1 MTNGTITLAFQIPN
15 GMKSRRGR
23 FSIIDEVA
31 TRILILV
38 LLSTS
43 LTYGQSFIDTSIAGG
58 ISSEREPYGAM
69 EMRYNQQLIRRV
81 YASASMNFSL
91 DGFENNLN
99 LFSRFGGTIALAEGW
114 TVTIGSSIESATRFW
129 KYEPYLRTDH
139 RVYNTDRGS
148 INIIIDIQ
156 STKGMIGISFKD
168 FVLKQDGY
176 YE

>member
-1 MTNGTITLAFQIPN
+1 MTNGIITLVFLIRN
-15 GMKSRRGR
+15 GMKKSSRGR
-23 FSIIDEVA
+23 FSLIDEVA
-31 TRILILV
+31 TRILILF

-43 LTYGQSFIDTSIAGG
+43 LTYGQSFFDTSIAGG

-69 EMRYNQQLIRRV
+69 EMRYNQQLIKRV

-91 DGFENNLN
+91 DGFEYTPNI
-99 LFSRFGGTIALAEGW
+99 FSRFGGTVALEEGW

-139 RVYNTDRGS
+139 RVFSTDRGS

-168 FVLKQDGY
+168 YITK
-176 YE
+176 